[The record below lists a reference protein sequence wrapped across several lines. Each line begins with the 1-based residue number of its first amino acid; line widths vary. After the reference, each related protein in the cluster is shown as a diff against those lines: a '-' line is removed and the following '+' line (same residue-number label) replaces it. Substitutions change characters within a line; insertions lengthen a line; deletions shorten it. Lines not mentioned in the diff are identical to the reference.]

1 MYVGVYLRTG
11 LVFAGVGLQY
21 LVVDPH
27 VCDRHAVLCQR
38 AGLVGA
44 DGRRRAQCLHRLQIL
59 HQTVLTRHPL
69 GSQRQTHLTHHLRLL
84 VKIFVNN
91 FPILLTF

>member
-44 DGRRRAQCLHRLQIL
+44 DGRRRAQCLDGLKVL
-59 HQTVLTRHPL
+59 HQTVLTRHTL
-69 GSQRQTHLTHHLRLL
+69 SSQRQTDLHAHTSARWL
-84 VKIFVNN
+84 VGV
-91 FPILLTF
+91 